1 MVGQR
6 FADPVG
12 VSSAVVGVGV
22 GVSSTHSA
30 SGRGSVTRGGGGAMA
45 HAAEELD
52 PDELYNSGFTPP
64 EDAKRLPTW

>member
-1 MVGQR
+1 VVGQR
-6 FADPVG
+6 FANLVG

-22 GVSSTHSA
+22 GVSSTHPGTSEWK
-30 SGRGSVTRGGGGAMA
+30 RSVTRGGGMA